1 MVLLKDHF
9 ITLYLTADFIKGAIM
24 QIAIKGTIMQIEEGL
39 RNDRLNVS
47 KVYWKFRIPTVY
59 NFAVIYS
66 WNLPFS

>member
-24 QIAIKGTIMQIEEGL
+24 QIEEEL

-47 KVYWKFRIPTVY
+47 KVY
-59 NFAVIYS
+59 
-66 WNLPFS
+66 

>member
-24 QIAIKGTIMQIEEGL
+24 QIAIKGTIMQIEEEL

-47 KVYWKFRIPTVY
+47 KVY
-59 NFAVIYS
+59 
-66 WNLPFS
+66 